1 MIWSNFGISFS
12 LIQWIFIIILSILLV
27 YIGLF
32 DYRERRIPNNIL
44 YWIIIVCIF
53 WNIYAL
59 YAGGNILFQN
69 FGELLFI
76 SVAGYNLSLSWKIW
90 SWDIKLVCILACFFL
105 TWNSPLIF
113 IGNIASLTFF
123 LLSIYIAI
131 MFLFIDL
138 SGLKVIFRTLHINTK
153 NFLFLIWNISSP
165 NICRRLNFIQLL
177 KDIILYGSML
187 FFIILVQF
195 FVEKSLIPF
204 FHFLFFLSSG
214 IGKIFLFI
222 ALFVSIKKLYLSKH
236 RDSIRMVILWFFIFS
251 FWWGY
256 QNSLINEMLLHI
268 QDYFIF
274 MLIIG
279 FISYI
284 IIHLYTYTLR
294 FFHKEEIP
302 VRSLS
307 IGDMVDV
314 NTTKLYWEKS
324 FPDKEQYISQ
334 YMEEA
339 LGISIPSGYERTIF
353 IKMNKNYIN
362 ALLRIKKKY
371 ALSESKVVIQK
382 TLPYGI
388 YIIAGFFF
396 TLLSDI
402 HLARLILNMISIR

>member
-1 MIWSNFGISFS
+1 
-12 LIQWIFIIILSILLV
+12 
-27 YIGLF
+27 
-32 DYRERRIPNNIL
+32 
-44 YWIIIVCIF
+44 
-53 WNIYAL
+53 
-59 YAGGNILFQN
+59 
-69 FGELLFI
+69 
-76 SVAGYNLSLSWKIW
+76 
-90 SWDIKLVCILACFFL
+90 
-105 TWNSPLIF
+105 
-113 IGNIASLTFF
+113 
-123 LLSIYIAI
+123 
-131 MFLFIDL
+131 
-138 SGLKVIFRTLHINTK
+138 
-153 NFLFLIWNISSP
+153 
-165 NICRRLNFIQLL
+165 
-177 KDIILYGSML
+177 
-187 FFIILVQF
+187 
-195 FVEKSLIPF
+195 
-204 FHFLFFLSSG
+204 
-214 IGKIFLFI
+214 
-222 ALFVSIKKLYLSKH
+222 
-236 RDSIRMVILWFFIFS
+236 
-251 FWWGY
+251 
-256 QNSLINEMLLHI
+256 MLLHI